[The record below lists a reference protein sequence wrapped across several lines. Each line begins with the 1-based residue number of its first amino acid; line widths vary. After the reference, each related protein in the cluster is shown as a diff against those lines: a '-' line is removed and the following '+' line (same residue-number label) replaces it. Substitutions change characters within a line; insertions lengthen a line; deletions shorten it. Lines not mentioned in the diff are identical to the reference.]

1 MDRPRRLK
9 FVTAVTF
16 LRFPL
21 ILIFF
26 TIALLNTGLQK
37 LWLFYV
43 AFASLVIS
51 EITDL
56 IDGYLARKLKAVTRF
71 GAHADPLMDKFVYLT
86 TLPLLVF
93 ITTTNGHKL
102 HGIFLLILTISVLMR
117 DQWVTFLRSVGS
129 MYNVEA
135 GANWAGKLRTCI
147 NFPLICAIYF
157 SEGLPGGIHFGPVL
171 YIMEAVALVIN
182 ILSVYVYTR
191 RYWKYLSSLVKDE
204 SSENL

>member
-1 MDRPRRLK
+1 MDRLCRFK

-21 ILIFF
+21 VLIFF
-26 TIALLNTGLQK
+26 ATALVNTGLQK
-37 LWLFYV
+37 TWLFYL
-43 AFASLVIS
+43 AFVSLVVS

-56 IDGYLARKLKAVTRF
+56 FDGYLARKLGAVTRF
-71 GAHADPLMDKFVYLT
+71 GAHTDPLMDKFVYLT
-86 TLPLLVF
+86 TMPLLVF
-93 ITTTNGHKL
+93 ITSANGNKL
-102 HGIFLLILTISVLMR
+102 HGIFLLILTISILAR

-129 MYNVEA
+129 MYNVEG

-157 SEGLPGGIHFGPVL
+157 SEGMPGGGNFGVVL
-171 YIMEAVALVIN
+171 YILEAVALIVN

-191 RYWKYLSSLVKDE
+191 RYWKYLC
-204 SSENL
+204 NLASGDTPEEH